1 MKVSGMTCDHCR
13 HRITTAL
20 KQLEGISD
28 VEVILEENKVIITYD
43 EERSTID
50 EMLEKINDLGYE
62 TDSSQVYKDEKS
74 FFDSKRNNIFS
85 LAFMLIGIILMYL
98 FIKNYFGF
106 DFFNVIPQIDSSIS
120 LPLLFIIGL
129 MSSIHCIGM
138 CGAIN
143 LAASTGIKVKSSVK
157 RPILYNTGRVISY
170 TATGAIAGLLGK
182 VLTPNNVMQGLLVG
196 LAAVFMLIMGLSML
210 DVISRKFLS
219 FLPKNS
225 KLARLRTSSPLVMG
239 LLNGLMPCGPLQA
252 MQIYAMSTA
261 SMFLGAASMFLFA
274 MGTVPLMFLV
284 GMIFNSV
291 KGKKV
296 YVLHR
301 VSAVL
306 VIVLSIVMFSRAA
319 GYLGINLSLGGNQTY
334 EIAEVRDGYQ
344 YVDIEVQ
351 SGSYKKIMVQSGIPV
366 KFDMHVE
373 QGKLNGCNNTVIIP
387 SLDIKKRLYVGDNII
402 EFTPEK
408 TGTVGYSCWMSMIR
422 SQIIVIE
429 DLNSS
434 VSEANG

>member
-1 MKVSGMTCDHCR
+1 MF
-13 HRITTAL
+13 L
-20 KQLEGISD
+20 
-28 VEVILEENKVIITYD
+28 
-43 EERSTID
+43 
-50 EMLEKINDLGYE
+50 
-62 TDSSQVYKDEKS
+62 
-74 FFDSKRNNIFS
+74 
-85 LAFMLIGIILMYL
+85 GIIFVYL

-106 DFFNVIPQIDSSIS
+106 DFLNVIPQIDSSIS

-143 LAASTGIKVKSSVK
+143 LAASTGIKVKSSLK
-157 RPILYNTGRVISY
+157 RPLLYNTGRVISY
-170 TATGAIAGLLGK
+170 TVTGALAGLLGK
-182 VLTPNNVMQGLLVG
+182 VLTPNNVMQGILVG
-196 LAAVFMLIMGLSML
+196 LAAIFMLIMGLSML
-210 DVISRKFLS
+210 DLISRKFLS

-225 KLARLRTSSPLVMG
+225 RLGKLRTSSPMIMG

-274 MGTVPLMFLV
+274 LGTVPLMLV
-284 GMIFNSV
+284 VGLIFNSV

-301 VSAVL
+301 ISAVL
-306 VIVLSIVMFSRAA
+306 VLLLSVVMFSRSA
-319 GYLGINLSLGGNQTY
+319 GYLGFNLSSGGNQGY
-334 EIAEVRDGYQ
+334 ETAEIKDGFQ

-351 SGSYKKIMVQSGIPV
+351 SGSYKKVMVQAGIPV
-366 KFDMHVE
+366 KFDIHAAD
-373 QGKLNGCNNTVIIP
+373 GKLNGCNNTVIIP
-387 SLDIKKRLYVGDNII
+387 SLNIKKRLYEGDNII

-408 TGTVGYSCWMSMIR
+408 AGTIGYSCWMSMIR
-422 SQIIVIE
+422 SQIIVVD

-434 VSEANG
+434 ASEANG